1 MMVLLLFFD
10 VHRHVEQVFLGR
22 PTQRQDGGGGLQT
35 LAEAFK
41 RIFAQSQKPLK
52 LQTDK
57 VTEFRN

>member
-41 RIFAQSQKPLK
+41 RWRRPSNAFLPRVKNL
-52 LQTDK
+52 
-57 VTEFRN
+57 